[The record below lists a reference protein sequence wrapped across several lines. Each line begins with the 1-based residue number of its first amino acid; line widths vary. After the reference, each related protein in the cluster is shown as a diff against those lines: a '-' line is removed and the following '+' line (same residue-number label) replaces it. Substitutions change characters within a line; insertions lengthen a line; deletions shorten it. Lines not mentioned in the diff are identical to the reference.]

1 MHACRSHAPNTAAGV
16 FSPLL
21 PLSLSHQPEQ
31 CTMGK
36 KNSKLSQDVVKQL
49 TKDTY
54 FTEKEIMKWH
64 KGFKKDCPNGQ
75 LTELGFI
82 RIYKQ
87 FFPHG
92 DPSKFAAL
100 VFRVFD
106 ENKDGSIEF
115 EEFIKALSVTSR
127 GNLEE
132 KLIWAFKLYDVDNDG
147 FITRDEMYNIVD
159 AIYQMLGNPSG
170 KVEDADDDE
179 DPKERVDRI
188 FEQLDKNHDN
198 KLSLEEFKEG
208 SKQDPKIVQALSLY
222 AP

>member
-1 MHACRSHAPNTAAGV
+1 
-16 FSPLL
+16 
-21 PLSLSHQPEQ
+21 
-31 CTMGK
+31 MGK
-36 KNSKLSQDVVKQL
+36 KNSKLSSDVVQRL

-54 FTEKEIMKWH
+54 FTEKEIREWYR
-64 KGFKKDCPNGQ
+64 GFRKDCPNGN
-75 LTELGFI
+75 LTEQGFF

-92 DPSKFAAL
+92 DPSRFASL

-106 ENKDGSIEF
+106 ENQDGSIEF

-132 KLIWAFKLYDVDNDG
+132 KLVWAFKLYDVDNDG
-147 FITRDEMYNIVD
+147 YITRAEMASIVES
-159 AIYQMLGNPSG
+159 IYAMLGNQKLP
-170 KVEDADDDE
+170 EDE
-179 DPKERVDRI
+179 EETPQERVNRI
-188 FEQLDKNHDN
+188 FDQLDKNHDN
-198 KLSLEEFKEG
+198 KLTLEEFKEG

>member
-1 MHACRSHAPNTAAGV
+1 
-16 FSPLL
+16 
-21 PLSLSHQPEQ
+21 
-31 CTMGK
+31 
-36 KNSKLSQDVVKQL
+36 
-49 TKDTY
+49 
-54 FTEKEIMKWH
+54 TEKEIRQWY
-64 KGFKKDCPNGQ
+64 KGFLKDCPDGL
-75 LTELGFI
+75 LTEQGFLK
-82 RIYKQ
+82 IYKQ

-92 DPSKFAAL
+92 DPSKFASL

-147 FITRDEMYNIVD
+147 YITREEMYSIVD
-159 AIYQMLGNPSG
+159 AIYQMLGNQ
-170 KVEDADDDE
+170 A
-179 DPKERVDRI
+179 KEAEEESPRQRVDRI

-198 KLSLEEFKEG
+198 KLTIDEFKEG
-208 SKQDPKIVQALSLY
+208 SQHDPKIVQALSLY